1 MWYNFIWVKLY
12 FFIIFYSEKPA
23 IVIEQMDELI
33 RIKFENENEEKRKI
47 WIETDD
53 PKIKIKELYDLVV

>member
-1 MWYNFIWVKLY
+1 MSKNYIFNF
-12 FFIIFYSEKPA
+12 FFSEKPA

-33 RIKFENENEEKRKI
+33 RIKFENENLGKRKI

-53 PKIKIKELYDLVV
+53 PKIKIKELYDLIV

>member
-1 MWYNFIWVKLY
+1 MSKNYIFNF
-12 FFIIFYSEKPA
+12 FFSEKPA

-33 RIKFENENEEKRKI
+33 KIKFENENEEKRKI

>member
-1 MWYNFIWVKLY
+1 
-12 FFIIFYSEKPA
+12 
-23 IVIEQMDELI
+23 MDELI

>member
-1 MWYNFIWVKLY
+1 MWFNFIWVKLY

>member
-1 MWYNFIWVKLY
+1 MSKNYIFNF
-12 FFIIFYSEKPA
+12 FFSEKPA